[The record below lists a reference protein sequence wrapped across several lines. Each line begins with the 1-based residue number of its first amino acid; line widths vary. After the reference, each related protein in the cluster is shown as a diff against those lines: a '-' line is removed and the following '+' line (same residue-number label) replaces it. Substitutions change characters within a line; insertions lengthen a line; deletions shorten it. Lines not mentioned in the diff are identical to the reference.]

1 MIPILR
7 RPHRGTYGAIKLGL
21 PTTRWILQRA
31 TNCTLARSANERAA
45 RGIPTRRTGPT
56 RSSTKGYGFT
66 ASPRGRR
73 LWKNSNCAPNKS
85 KALDFKRCPVPF
97 FFRNPAIAHL
107 LGATSQAPLSLG
119 SVISRI
125 PSPNMLNARMVMRML
140 NPAKMESQGALMSTS
155 IPSRVIF
162 PHVGVGG

>member
-21 PTTRWILQRA
+21 PTARLILQRA
-31 TNCTLARSANERAA
+31 TNCILARSAIERAA
-45 RGIPTRRTGPT
+45 RGIPARRAGPT

-66 ASPRGRR
+66 ASPRGRP
-73 LWKNSNCAPNKS
+73 LWKNSNCAPSKS
-85 KALDFKRCPVPF
+85 RLAFKRCPVPF

-107 LGATSQAPLSLG
+107 LGATSQASLSLG

-162 PHVGVGG
+162 PHVGAGG